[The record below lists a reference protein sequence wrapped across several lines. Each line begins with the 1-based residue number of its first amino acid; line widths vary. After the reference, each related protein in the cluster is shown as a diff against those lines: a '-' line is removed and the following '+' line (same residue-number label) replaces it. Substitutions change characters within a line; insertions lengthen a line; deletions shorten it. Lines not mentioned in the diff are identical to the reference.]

1 MHGIEPLPSGKFR
14 VRFIRKKRPVGDI
27 VDTIEGAIKLR
38 DALREELASGEV
50 VPLEGLSAA
59 GWGETWLREFR
70 SGNRGYKSER
80 GRFKMHIATAEWA
93 RKPLQ
98 AVQSPDIISWFQKLQ
113 KTPAIRNGKRQKH
126 TLSFQTRRHVRNLG
140 NALFA
145 DALGMGLCKTNPF
158 IGLKMKKT
166 STDRLIERVPEEWPL
181 RPAEQRS
188 VIEILKDDSERWI
201 ILFAMG
207 TGLRQGELW
216 NLHVADVHLDVP
228 EGPWVNVRFGSK
240 GKPPKNGRPRKVP
253 LFGMALE
260 AAREWLRVLPTYAP
274 VNPEGLFCP
283 TPAKEKEKKS
293 GGRGR
298 TGGARRQVGKTPRAW
313 TKVKEAFGERKVW
326 WHLLRHTAATSLLCG
341 WWGRKWTLEEV
352 GKLLGHSSVKVTER
366 YAHLLESEL
375 VGIAAESH
383 AWWLARRSGGGS
395 EGSSGSSSTPPS
407 GASSPP
413 ASEPVAAAAPTT
425 EPFSMAFPWAD
436 QAVAESSMIL
446 LARHR
451 GFEPLTYGSGGPES
465 SVQESAPERNT
476 PDSAAAESVQSAPE
490 CTHGADSGTRSKRCG
505 VPAVRIEEAIKA
517 LLAGDVETARRLLK

>member
-1 MHGIEPLPSGKFR
+1 VSAANFEGIDMHGIEPLPSGKFR

-451 GFEPLTYGSGGPES
+451 GFEPLTYGSGG
-465 SVQESAPERNT
+465 R
-476 PDSAAAESVQSAPE
+476 
-490 CTHGADSGTRSKRCG
+490 RS
-505 VPAVRIEEAIKA
+505 IQ
-517 LLAGDVETARRLLK
+517 LS

>member
-1 MHGIEPLPSGKFR
+1 MSAANFEGIDMHGIEPLPSGKFR

-366 YAHLLESEL
+366 VRGRL
-375 VGIAAESH
+375 VPRVLAEGSTFVRKS
-383 AWWLARRSGGGS
+383 AARRGNRDPGQQSRRTLCFDHGERHSFPRNGPARPWRRDAASASGRHAARLAGGGQ
-395 EGSSGSSSTPPS
+395 P
-407 GASSPP
+407 
-413 ASEPVAAAAPTT
+413 
-425 EPFSMAFPWAD
+425 
-436 QAVAESSMIL
+436 
-446 LARHR
+446 ARHDGR
-451 GFEPLTYGSGGPES
+451 IGRAEGPDDPQRRAKPS
-465 SVQESAPERNT
+465 R
-476 PDSAAAESVQSAPE
+476 D
-490 CTHGADSGTRSKRCG
+490 
-505 VPAVRIEEAIKA
+505 
-517 LLAGDVETARRLLK
+517 ARRERPAACRRADRRAPARSRA